1 MANQK
6 IAGMSMKGGRK
17 DKFFFCLLEY
27 FPEHERWAL
36 KSLLQLKDET
46 GIDREDIVRNW
57 IEKFEVKDLVV
68 DFPLSQPACH
78 PCSLDCPGI
87 ENCEVEEVKSIN
99 DLILELIQEDQ
110 RLEVENPKKYEQKR
124 NSHDEIDYS
133 RDIFHKESHEHILS
147 RSFKRR
153 LKKGY
158 LPYWNRPIDL
168 WVWNF
173 YYDQLLDLFNS
184 SYDSFGN
191 TSLMILSRFSYLRRH
206 FPSDLKL
213 YESFG
218 PLILIELLRSGIIKK
233 KHIQNFN
240 DIELGMETRID
251 LVQKI
256 EKEANLFLYDHDFE
270 VLVKNPHAFD
280 SFMLALSGMQSLSGK
295 IRDLP
300 KWTLPKETNFLVPNF
315 SSDEE
320 KP

>member
-1 MANQK
+1 MATQN

-36 KSLLQLKDET
+36 KSLLQLKDES
-46 GIDREDIVRNW
+46 GVDREDIVRNW
-57 IEKFEVKDLVV
+57 IEKFDVQDLVV
-68 DFPLSQPACH
+68 DFPLSQPACLT
-78 PCSLDCPGI
+78 CELDCPGI
-87 ENCEVEEVKSIN
+87 ASCPVPEVKEIN
-99 DLILELIQEDQ
+99 ELITELIVEDQ
-110 RLEVENPKKYEQKR
+110 RLNAENPKKYEQKR
-124 NSHDEIDYS
+124 NADDEVDFT

-191 TSLMILSRFSYLRRH
+191 TSLMVQSRFSYLKRH
-206 FPSDLKL
+206 FPKNLEL

-218 PLILIELLRSGIIKK
+218 PVIFIELLRAGVLQKR
-233 KHIQNFN
+233 HIQNFN
-240 DIELGMETRID
+240 DIELGMETRVD
-251 LVQKI
+251 LIQKL
-256 EKEANLFLYDHDFE
+256 EQTLNLFIYDHDFE
-270 VLVKNPHAFD
+270 VLIKNPHAFD
-280 SFMLALSGMQSLSGK
+280 SFLLALAGMQAKSGK
-295 IRDLP
+295 RRGMP
-300 KWTLPKETNFLVPNF
+300 KWTKPEKTLFLVPNF
-315 SSDEE
+315 S
-320 KP
+320 

>member
-1 MANQK
+1 MTTQN

-27 FPEHERWAL
+27 FPEHSRWAL
-36 KSLLQLKDET
+36 KSLLQLKDES
-46 GIDREDIVRNW
+46 GIVDREDVVRNW
-57 IEKFEVKDLVV
+57 IEKFEVQDLVV
-68 DFPLSQPACH
+68 DFPLSQPACLT
-78 PCSLDCPGI
+78 CELDCPGI
-87 ENCEVEEVKSIN
+87 ADCPVEEVKNIN
-99 DLILELIQEDQ
+99 DLITDLIKEDQ
-110 RLEVENPKKYEQKR
+110 RLAEENPKRYEQKR
-124 NSHDEIDYS
+124 NLDDEVDFS

-191 TSLMILSRFSYLRRH
+191 TSLMVQSRFSYLKRH
-206 FPSDLKL
+206 FPKHLKL

-218 PLILIELLRSGIIKK
+218 PVILIELLRGGVLKK
-233 KHIQNFN
+233 RHIQNFN
-240 DIELGMETRID
+240 DIELGMDTRVD
-251 LVQKI
+251 LIQKI
-256 EKEANLFLYDHDFE
+256 EKSANLFIYDHDFE

-280 SFMLALSGMQSLSGK
+280 SFLLALTGMQAQGGK
-295 IRDLP
+295 CRETPI
-300 KWTLPKETNFLVPNF
+300 WTKPEITKFIVPTF
-315 SSDEE
+315 S
-320 KP
+320 